1 MKKQDR
7 IKKIT
12 LFVIISALLVFSII
26 GIVYAYN
33 GGGWTVNNMDQMH
46 DIMTKNLDP
55 GLKEQMDIMHEG
67 CRSLQSNVSSSP

>member
-12 LFVIISALLVFSII
+12 LFVIISALLIFSII
-26 GIVYAYN
+26 GVTYAYN
-33 GGGWTVNNMDQMH
+33 GEWSGNNMDQMH